1 MGCQLNL
8 GLSNQ
13 FGVSEKQSIGHS
25 ERSEESVEFYI
36 ITWLDSSLSLRMTE
50 KGDFQSS
57 QFWVA
62 FVPLSL

>member
-13 FGVSEKQSIGHS
+13 FEVSEKQSIGHS
-25 ERSEESVEFYI
+25 ERSEGSMEFYI
-36 ITWLDSSLSLRMTE
+36 INWLDSSLLLRMTE

-57 QFWVA
+57 QFEVA
-62 FVPLSL
+62 FIPLSL